1 MNRTIFSLVSASG
14 LALLS
19 IVSCGKDHTS
29 PTEPSANPSPTPGV
43 GTTATVPPAV
53 TRTPTA
59 AATPTPASTAHMVA
73 VGQSGTAFTDS
84 QSGTSTTTIR
94 AGETVQWNW
103 VGAFHSSTSGNC
115 CTPSGVWDSG
125 AMSTGSFSHT
135 FPATGTFPYF
145 CTIHGSMM
153 TGVVMVN

>member
-1 MNRTIFSLVSASG
+1 MNRTVSPRVSG

-19 IVSCGKDHTS
+19 LPLMLWIVSCGDGHTA
-29 PTEPSANPSPTPGV
+29 PTQPGSIPSPTSGV
-43 GTTATVPPAV
+43 GMTATVPPAV

-59 AATPTPASTAHMVA
+59 VVSPTPAPAAHMVA

-115 CTPSGVWDSG
+115 CNR
-125 AMSTGSFSHT
+125 A
-135 FPATGTFPYF
+135 A
-145 CTIHGSMM
+145 IA
-153 TGVVMVN
+153 